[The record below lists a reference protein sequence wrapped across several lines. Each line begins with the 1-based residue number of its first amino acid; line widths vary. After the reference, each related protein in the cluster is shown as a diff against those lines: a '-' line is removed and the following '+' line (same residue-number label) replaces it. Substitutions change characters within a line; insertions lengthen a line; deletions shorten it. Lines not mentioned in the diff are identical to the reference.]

1 MSNKSSMEMIG
12 SCVKVEEG
20 GKTSIVMHVLFTD
33 TDGNKVRYPW
43 EDLKKVV
50 LEWVAVEN
58 EDKS

>member
-1 MSNKSSMEMIG
+1 MIG

-20 GKTSIVMHVLFTD
+20 GTASIVKHVLFTD

-50 LEWVAVEN
+50 LEWMAVES
-58 EDKS
+58 EE